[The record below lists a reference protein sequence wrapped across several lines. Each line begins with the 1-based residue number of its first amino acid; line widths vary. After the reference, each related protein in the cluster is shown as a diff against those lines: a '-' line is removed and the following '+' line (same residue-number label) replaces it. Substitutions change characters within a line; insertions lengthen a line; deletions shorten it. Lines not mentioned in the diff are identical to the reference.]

1 MSDAWYYADA
11 SRQQKGPV
19 TAQVIAYL
27 HGRGEV
33 NGDTLVWHAGLSGW
47 EPLSRHAA
55 ALGIGAQAA
64 GAPPRAPAA
73 ASGPRPALKPSG
85 GSTGWVIAIVVLFVG
100 IALLGI
106 IAAIAIPA
114 YSDYTVRA
122 QVAQARATATS
133 LKWAVDAFHGEN
145 ARCPENGE
153 GDIQAADYYSDSTIV
168 SAINVGA
175 LEDGGDCAIQVLF
188 HAVGG
193 AEPGRELLLA
203 RSADG
208 TWRESSNLPNRV
220 LPASLR
226 Q

>member
-11 SRQQKGPV
+11 SRTQKGPV
-19 TAQVIAYL
+19 SAQVLAYL

-33 NGDTLVWHAGLSGW
+33 TGDTLVWHAGLSGW

-55 ALGIGAQAA
+55 ALGLGAQPA
-64 GAPPRAPAA
+64 GAPPRAPVAA
-73 ASGPRPALKPSG
+73 TAARPALKPSG
-85 GSTGWVIAIVVLFVG
+85 GSSGWVIAIVVLFVG
-100 IALLGI
+100 IAMLGI

-122 QVAQARATATS
+122 QVTQARATATS
-133 LKWAVDAFHGEN
+133 LKWAVDAFHAAN
-145 ARCPENGE
+145 QRCPDNGE
-153 GDIQAADYYSDSTIV
+153 GDIQSPDYYADSIV

-175 LEDGGDCAIQVLF
+175 LDEGGDCAIQVLF

-203 RSADG
+203 RSSDG

-220 LPASLR
+220 LPAALR
-226 Q
+226 N

>member
-1 MSDAWYYADA
+1 MSDSWYYADA
-11 SRQQKGPV
+11 SRTQKGPV
-19 TAQVIAYL
+19 TAQVLAYL

-33 NGDTLVWHAGLSGW
+33 NADTLVWHAGLSGW

-55 ALGIGAQAA
+55 ALGIGAQPAA
-64 GAPPRAPAA
+64 GVRPAA
-73 ASGPRPALKPSG
+73 VAASAGRPALKPSG
-85 GSTGWVIAIVVLFVG
+85 GSSGWVIAIVVLFVG
-100 IALLGI
+100 IAVLGI
-106 IAAIAIPA
+106 FAAIAIPA
-114 YSDYTVRA
+114 YSDYALRA
-122 QVAQARATATS
+122 KVTSARMTAAS
-133 LKWAVDAFHGEN
+133 LKFRVEEHYDSSEK
-145 ARCPENGE
+145 CPENGE
-153 GDIQAADYYSDSTIV
+153 SGIGTAESYADDTV

-188 HAVGG
+188 QAIGG

-208 TWRESSNLPNRV
+208 TWRESSNLPDRV